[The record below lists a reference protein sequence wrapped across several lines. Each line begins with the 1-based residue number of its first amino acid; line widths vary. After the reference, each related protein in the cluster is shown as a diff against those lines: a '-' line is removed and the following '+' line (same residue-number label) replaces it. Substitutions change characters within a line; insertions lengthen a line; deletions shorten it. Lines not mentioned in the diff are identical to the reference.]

1 MMTREEMMK
10 KIEGFTDGELDC
22 LVRSIETQREISE
35 EMKKTKEERV
45 EEAKCKLS
53 DIDIT
58 MIGAVKADS
67 LTNLMSE
74 MNKMQKALEG
84 AKSETPE
91 GSIVI
96 REFLINSGKYL
107 HTCNFT
113 VDFKID
119 KDQIQEMN
127 NKIGKVFF

>member
-1 MMTREEMMK
+1 MLSREELMK
-10 KIEGFTDGELDC
+10 RIEGFTDGELDC

-35 EMKKTKEERV
+35 EMKKSVDQRR

-58 MIGAVKADS
+58 VIGAVKAES
-67 LTNLMSE
+67 LADLMSE
-74 MNKMQKALEG
+74 MNKMQKALQG
-84 AKSETPE
+84 AKEETPE
-91 GSIVI
+91 GVI
-96 REFLINSGKYL
+96 TVKEFLVNSGKSL
-107 HTCNFT
+107 HTANFNI
-113 VDFKID
+113 DLKIT